1 MFSSIVVLDNLSVHK
16 SKRVQKEISKCCPRI
31 KFVFLSVRWAPPE
44 LNLIEVN
51 WLWLQRQAIN
61 NSTFKKD
68 EQEIGRAV
76 SKWRMLTIKIMA
88 EQSQIFYKRMY
99 LCVYITV
106 NLTIIS
112 PWYWSMNRL
121 NQFLMCFNL
130 HFFLLHGK

>member
-1 MFSSIVVLDNLSVHK
+1 MHK

-31 KFVFLSVRWAPPE
+31 KFVFLSVRRAPPE

-99 LCVYITV
+99 LCVYMTV
-106 NLTIIS
+106 NSYVNIWMLPSCKLIMLVLS
-112 PWYWSMNRL
+112 V
-121 NQFLMCFNL
+121 C
-130 HFFLLHGK
+130 FLL

>member
-31 KFVFLSVRWAPPE
+31 KFVFLSVRRAPPE

-88 EQSQIFYKRMY
+88 EQSQIFYKRIY
-99 LCVYITV
+99 LCVYMTV
-106 NLTIIS
+106 NSYVNIWMLPSCKLI
-112 PWYWSMNRL
+112 ML
-121 NQFLMCFNL
+121 VLAVC
-130 HFFLLHGK
+130 FLL